1 MDNLIGFFERFFS
14 QIKSEVRKEG
24 NCLNIFSVP
33 QSFEK
38 FSGRKSPYKFSF
50 DGEKEGYEFI
60 SENHYLIKT
69 IKEFLEGHGETALLR
84 AKFDIDL
91 KEELQKCIPFMNSK
105 IKSINKLVLYDRIIQ
120 FLFSTTF
127 RYLNES
133 KTIINKVFI
142 RDGKIVEMP
151 KIEKFSEGD
160 KKDLQEII
168 IENEYAVAKE
178 EIKKIISPE
187 IENLKKEL
195 NSQLSEEILRIENLY
210 EENLKDFKEKEKT
223 ILKQIEN
230 NQEDEDK
237 RKKFE
242 KRIEN
247 LNEEN
252 NLKKI
257 SEEKEEFIQKEIKK
271 YGLKIENKLVNTTI
285 ICVPIYRLNLTL
297 ELEKDNLKIIE
308 IIYNPLEKKINP
320 IYCKSC
326 GKELK
331 EIILCSSGHLTCR
344 ECGDKCPSCGGI
356 FCKSCFVR
364 ECNECGRKICQR
376 CQNICSSC
384 GKVFCNM
391 HIKNVNGRK
400 ICRSCERKINEIKRY

>member
-1 MDNLIGFFERFFS
+1 
-14 QIKSEVRKEG
+14 
-24 NCLNIFSVP
+24 
-33 QSFEK
+33 
-38 FSGRKSPYKFSF
+38 
-50 DGEKEGYEFI
+50 
-60 SENHYLIKT
+60 
-69 IKEFLEGHGETALLR
+69 
-84 AKFDIDL
+84 
-91 KEELQKCIPFMNSK
+91 
-105 IKSINKLVLYDRIIQ
+105 
-120 FLFSTTF
+120 
-127 RYLNES
+127 
-133 KTIINKVFI
+133 
-142 RDGKIVEMP
+142 MP

-230 NQEDEDK
+230 NQEDENK

-308 IIYNPLEKKINP
+308 IIYNPLEKKINQ